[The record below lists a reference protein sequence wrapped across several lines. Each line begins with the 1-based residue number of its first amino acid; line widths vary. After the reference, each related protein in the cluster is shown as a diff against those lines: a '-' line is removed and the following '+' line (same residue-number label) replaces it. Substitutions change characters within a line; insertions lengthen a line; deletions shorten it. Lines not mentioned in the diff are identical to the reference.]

1 MPPTERVLAECEI
14 RSLIIKERYYRD
26 SNQWQKLRGCYHPD
40 ASRTW
45 LNISWFTGDIDAFV
59 KGSIGMADGGTTS
72 SHNIQPAEV
81 QINNDKAFVVS
92 TGNINIRVEFDGVEY
107 ELISAMR
114 LLSRLERVSAPGGCG
129 EWFIVRVEIIYDR
142 DYIIPTSPLTGK
154 EPTLQLP
161 KDARPSYKFL
171 DYVLSRQ
178 GFSINKN
185 LAGTDKA
192 GREAAAKLMEESE
205 QWLAAT

>member
-1 MPPTERVLAECEI
+1 MPSTEHVLVECEI

-59 KGSIGMADGGTTS
+59 KGSIDMADGGTTS

-81 QINNDKAFVVS
+81 QISNDKAFVVS
-92 TGNINIRVEFDGVEY
+92 TGNINIRVDFDGIEY

-114 LLSRLERVSAPGGCG
+114 LLSRLERTTTPDGSR

-142 DYIIPTSPLTGK
+142 DYIIPTSPMSGQQ
-154 EPTLQLP
+154 PTIQLP
-161 KDARPSYKFL
+161 EGARPSYKFL

-178 GFSINKN
+178 GFSINKS
-185 LAGTDKA
+185 LAGTDEA
-192 GREAAAKLMEESE
+192 GREAAAELMTESE
-205 QWLAAT
+205 QWLAAV